1 MRITGNYRI
10 ADKNIRIISAYD
22 RIHEMSKLY
31 RHEGEPDLVI
41 EITEEDLRRER
52 DRADGQYSDA
62 YLETLAVYRKI
73 AEVMPGWD
81 TLLIH
86 GSAVCA
92 DGAGY
97 LFTAKSGT
105 GKSTHAGLWRKLLKE
120 RVQMINDDKPLLHIG
135 KDEVTVYG
143 TPWNGK
149 HHLGGNISAPLKSIC
164 FLEQAADNHIVKL
177 AKAEA
182 YPLLLQQVYR
192 PAEREMLMKTLQ
204 LLDILQDSVSFYR
217 LSCNMDL
224 SAAELSYSVMS
235 GSK

>member
-10 ADKNIRIISAYD
+10 ADKNIRIISGYD
-22 RIHEMSKLY
+22 RIHEMSRLY
-31 RHEGEPDLVI
+31 RYSGEPDLII
-41 EITEEDLRRER
+41 EISEKDLRKER

-105 GKSTHAGLWRKLLKE
+105 GKSTHAGLWRKLLQE

-135 KDEVTVYG
+135 KDAVTVYG

>member
-10 ADKNIRIISAYD
+10 ADKNIRIISGYD
-22 RIHEMSKLY
+22 RIHEMSRLY
-31 RHEGEPDLVI
+31 RYSGEPDLII
-41 EITEEDLRRER
+41 EISEKDLRKER

-135 KDEVTVYG
+135 KDAVTVCG

>member
-10 ADKNIRIISAYD
+10 ADKNIRIISEYD
-22 RIHEMSKLY
+22 RIHEMSRLY
-31 RHEGEPDLVI
+31 RYSGEPDLVI
-41 EITEEDLRRER
+41 EISEKDLRKER

-164 FLEQAADNHIVKL
+164 FLEQAAENHIVKL

>member
-10 ADKNIRIISAYD
+10 ADRNIRIISGYD
-22 RIHEMSKLY
+22 RIHEMSRLY
-31 RHEGEPDLVI
+31 RYSGEPDLII
-41 EITEEDLRRER
+41 EISEKDLRKER

-164 FLEQAADNHIVKL
+164 FLEQAAENHIVKL

>member
-10 ADKNIRIISAYD
+10 ADKNIRIISGYD
-22 RIHEMSKLY
+22 RIHEMSRLY
-31 RHEGEPDLVI
+31 RYSGEPDLII
-41 EITEEDLRRER
+41 EISEEDLRKER

-105 GKSTHAGLWRKLLKE
+105 GKSTHAGLWRKLLQE

-135 KDEVTVYG
+135 KDAVTVYG

>member
-10 ADKNIRIISAYD
+10 ADKNIRIISGYD
-22 RIHEMSKLY
+22 RIHEMSRLY
-31 RHEGEPDLVI
+31 RYSGEPDLII
-41 EITEEDLRRER
+41 EISEEDLRKER

-73 AEVMPGWD
+73 AEVMPSWD

-135 KDEVTVYG
+135 KDAVTVYG

-204 LLDILQDSVSFYR
+204 LLDILQERVSFYR
-217 LSCNMDL
+217 LSCNMEL

>member
-1 MRITGNYRI
+1 
-10 ADKNIRIISAYD
+10 
-22 RIHEMSKLY
+22 
-31 RHEGEPDLVI
+31 
-41 EITEEDLRRER
+41 
-52 DRADGQYSDA
+52 
-62 YLETLAVYRKI
+62 
-73 AEVMPGWD
+73 
-81 TLLIH
+81 
-86 GSAVCA
+86 
-92 DGAGY
+92 
-97 LFTAKSGT
+97 
-105 GKSTHAGLWRKLLKE
+105 
-120 RVQMINDDKPLLHIG
+120 
-135 KDEVTVYG
+135 
-143 TPWNGK
+143 
-149 HHLGGNISAPLKSIC
+149 LKSIC

>member
-1 MRITGNYRI
+1 
-10 ADKNIRIISAYD
+10 
-22 RIHEMSKLY
+22 MSRLY
-31 RHEGEPDLVI
+31 RYSGEPDLII
-41 EITEEDLRRER
+41 EISEEDLRKER

-73 AEVMPGWD
+73 AEVMPSWD

-135 KDEVTVYG
+135 KDAVTVYG

-204 LLDILQDSVSFYR
+204 LLDILQERVSFYR
-217 LSCNMDL
+217 LSCNMEL

>member
-10 ADKNIRIISAYD
+10 ADKNIRIISGYD
-22 RIHEMSKLY
+22 RIHEMSRLY
-31 RHEGEPDLVI
+31 RYSGEPDLII
-41 EITEEDLRRER
+41 EISEKDLRKER

-135 KDEVTVYG
+135 KDAVTVYG

>member
-10 ADKNIRIISAYD
+10 ADKNIRIISGYD
-22 RIHEMSKLY
+22 RIHEMSRLY
-31 RHEGEPDLVI
+31 RYSGEPDLII
-41 EITEEDLRRER
+41 EISEKDLRKER

-164 FLEQAADNHIVKL
+164 FLEQAAENHIVKL

>member
-31 RHEGEPDLVI
+31 RYSGEPDLVI

-105 GKSTHAGLWRKLLKE
+105 GKSTHAGLWRKLLQE

-135 KDEVTVYG
+135 KDAVTVYG

-192 PAEREMLMKTLQ
+192 PAEREVLMKTLQ